1 MPEIRQN
8 IITGEWVVISTER
21 AKRPSQFAR
30 PLPDTSNIP
39 AHDPNCP
46 FCPGNEAMSSGD
58 ILRHPLTGPWSQRI
72 VPNKFPALSG
82 EGSAHRTIKGIFR
95 SMEATGVHEVLIEH
109 PQHNLIMHNM
119 EVKEIA
125 DIFRMYRDRYRQI
138 RYLPYIESII
148 IFRNHGSKAGASLLH
163 PHSQIVA
170 TPVTPFQVR
179 TRIEL
184 ATRYFDDH
192 GECLF
197 CRTLHD
203 ELEDGKRILV
213 DTEHFTSFIP
223 YAALS
228 PFHIW
233 IFPKRHASAF
243 DEINSDEMLDIAKNL
258 KETLTRLYIALGN
271 PDYNFTIRSCP
282 VRDNRSEYFHWYLA
296 IVPRLNIAAGFELG
310 SGMFISSALPEE
322 SAAFLNSINTENSS
336 SPCR

>member
-30 PLPDTSNIP
+30 PLPDASAIP
-39 AHDPNCP
+39 VHDSNCP
-46 FCPGNEAMSSGD
+46 FCPGNEALSPGD
-58 ILRHPLTGPWSQRI
+58 ILRHPLSGTWEQRI
-72 VPNKFPALSG
+72 ISNKFPALTNV
-82 EGSAHRTIKGIFR
+82 GSAQRTINGIYR
-95 SMEATGVHEVLIEH
+95 SMEATGAHEVLIEH
-109 PQHNLIMHNM
+109 PRHDLILNKMSIH
-119 EVKEIA
+119 EIS

-138 RYLPYIESII
+138 RHQQYIESII
-148 IFRNHGSKAGASLLH
+148 IFRNHGLRAGASLVH

-179 TRIEL
+179 MRMEL
-184 ATRYFDDH
+184 AIRYYDDH

-203 ELEDGKRILV
+203 ELVDGRRIIT
-213 DTEHFTSFIP
+213 DTEHFTAFIP

-233 IFPKRHASAF
+233 IFPKRHVSSF
-243 DEINSDEMLDIAKNL
+243 DDINSNEMSDIAVNL
-258 KETLTRLYIALGN
+258 KATLGRLYTALGN
-271 PDYNFTIRSCP
+271 PDYNFTIRSSP
-282 VRDNRSEYFHWYLA
+282 VRDSRSEYFHWYLA
-296 IVPRLNIAAGFELG
+296 IVPRLNTAAGFELG

-322 SAAFLNSINTENSS
+322 SAAFLRSVEIEV
-336 SPCR
+336 